1 MTKELRICVALLLL
15 AILFGCNRS
24 PQAMRDKYLA
34 SGERH
39 FEKEDYSRAILDYKN
54 ASRAMPRDAEPYYRI
69 GVASQASGDLRTA
82 VASFRAALS
91 LNSKHAG
98 AQLRLAE
105 LMAFTGDKGYLKDAE
120 DRLNALKQSQLASF
134 EVLDALAFTQ
144 LKLGETDKAVSNL
157 QESLAKSPA
166 ELKSYV
172 LLAQAKLDQHD
183 ATGAEQV
190 LKKASS
196 LNPKSAQARTILGE
210 FYWMQHKGSEAE
222 AEFQRALAIDP
233 KSEEALIQLANLY
246 RATGRNHDAEQVYR
260 RLANSGPERYKP
272 VHAQFLFEEGKRDE
286 ALREFEALAKQNPGN
301 RLARTRLVAAYQVLN
316 RFADAQKVL
325 DESLQK
331 NPKDLD
337 ALLQRAEL
345 FLRSNRFSQAE
356 ADLNEVLHLR
366 PNSADARY
374 MRAQIQ
380 RARGNSL
387 SYRQELSEALRLDAA
402 LLLVRIELADSL
414 IAARQPQ
421 AALETLNAAPA
432 PQKDFPQWMV
442 ARNWAYWAMGDMSK
456 MRKGVTEGL
465 QRARSS
471 DLLLQDGFWKIRSG
485 DYSGARASLEEALK
499 ADPADVRA
507 LSALHADYVAQNR
520 AAAGLEKVKEYAS
533 REIQSAS
540 MQHFLGE
547 ILLQHGNRDQARKA
561 FSAAKKADPC
571 FEDADFSLAQIDI
584 LNGKLDNAEKRIQ
597 GVLASNPSNRV
608 APMWLANLEISKGSY
623 AAAAELYRQVI
634 AQNPG
639 NAQALNNLAYT
650 LAEYNHQPGEALA
663 YAQKA
668 VELAPAR
675 PEYRDTL
682 GWVLYRKSLY
692 TSAVTELESAAHSG
706 NARSRYHL
714 GMAYLK
720 AGDTR
725 RGRATLQ
732 AALKRDPDLPEAK
745 VAREMLGRNK

>member
-1 MTKELRICVALLLL
+1 MTRELRICVALLL

-24 PQAMRDKYLA
+24 PEAMRDKYLA
-34 SGERH
+34 SGERYRQ
-39 FEKEDYSRAILDYKN
+39 KEDYSRAILDFKN
-54 ASRAMPRDAEPYYRI
+54 ASRAMPKDAEPYYRI

-82 VASFRAALS
+82 VASFRTALS

-105 LMAFTGDKGYLKDAE
+105 LMAFTSDEGYLKDAE
-120 DRLNALKQSQLASF
+120 ERLSALKLSQPVSL
-134 EVLDALAFTQ
+134 EVLDALALTQ

-166 ELKSYV
+166 ALKSSV
-172 LLAQAKLDQHD
+172 LLAQAKLAQHD
-183 ATGAEQV
+183 AGGAEQV
-190 LKKASS
+190 LKRASI
-196 LNPKSAQARTILGE
+196 LNPKSAQARTVLGE
-210 FYWMQHKGSEAE
+210 FYWTQQKGSEAE

-233 KSEEALIQLANLY
+233 KSEEALIRLAKLY
-246 RATGRNHDAEQVYR
+246 FATGRKREAEQAYR
-260 RLANSGPERYKP
+260 RLASSGPERYKP

-301 RLARTRLVAAYQVLN
+301 RLARTRLVVAYQILN
-316 RFADAQKVL
+316 RFADAQRVL

-331 NPKDLD
+331 SPKDLD
-337 ALLQRAEL
+337 ALLQRAAL
-345 FLRSNRFSQAE
+345 FLRSNKFSQAE

-366 PNSADARY
+366 PNSAGARY
-374 MRAQIQ
+374 IRAQIQ
-380 RARGNSL
+380 HARGDSL
-387 SYRQELSEALRLDAA
+387 SYRQELSEVLRLDGA
-402 LLLVRIELADSL
+402 LLLVRIELAGSL

-421 AALETLNAAPA
+421 AALEALNAAPT

-442 ARNWAYWAMGDMSK
+442 ARNWAYWAMGDLSK
-456 MRKGVTEGL
+456 MRNAVSEGL

-471 DLLLQDGFWKIRSG
+471 DLLLQDGLWKIRSG

-507 LSALHADYVAQNR
+507 LSALHANYVAQNR
-520 AAAGLEKVKEYAS
+520 AAAGLEKVREYAA
-533 REIQSAS
+533 RETQSAS
-540 MQHFLGE
+540 VQQFLGE
-547 ILLQHGNRDQARKA
+547 ILLQHGNRNQAREA
-561 FSAAKKADPC
+561 FNAAKKVDPR

-584 LNGKLDNAEKRIQ
+584 LDGKLDDAEKRIQ
-597 GVLASNPSNRV
+597 GVLATNPANRV
-608 APMWLANLEISKGSY
+608 APMWLANLEISRGSY
-623 AAAAELYRQVI
+623 AAAAERYRQVI
-634 AQNPG
+634 AQNPS
-639 NAQALNNLAYT
+639 NAQALNNLAYA
-650 LAEYNHQPGEALA
+650 LAEYSHQPGEALA

-668 VELAPAR
+668 VELAPNR

-692 TSAVTELESAAHSG
+692 ASAVTVLESVAHSG

-720 AGDTR
+720 AGDPE
-725 RGRATLQ
+725 RGRAALQ
-732 AALKRDPDLPEAK
+732 AALKRDPGLPEAK
-745 VAREMLGRNK
+745 VAREMLGQTK